1 MKKLL
6 LVDNSNLIIKVLK
19 DLFAQKNDFEIYVAK
34 SLNDVSLL
42 IGEHHF
48 FAAVSNT
55 ILPDALNGELLEVL
69 KNESIPTVILSAD
82 IDSNFINSIDNMKIV
97 DYVLKDSMHGLTTV
111 YELMQLLLFIKDRE
125 VLVVE
130 DSKLIANQ
138 VRDVL
143 ETLFLK
149 VRLVS
154 NGIEALDYL
163 KNNKNVAMVI
173 TDYNMPKMD
182 GLELIK
188 NIRKNSNLSEL
199 PVLILSSFESKDIR
213 IKLFKHGANDFMS
226 KPVLEEELKSK
237 VLDVFSNIKKV
248 KEIESFNTIFD
259 ENIISSSTDNKGV
272 IKSVSKAFEKI
283 SGYSKEELIG
293 KHHNIVRHVDMPKSI
308 YKEMWATIKSGN
320 TWRGEIKNCKKD
332 GSLYWVSSV
341 IEPIFDVEERIT
353 GYYAVRQDI
362 TDKKRIYE
370 LSITDGLTGL
380 YNRRYFNEVAKDIM
394 DKTVRNNEVFSFI
407 LLDID
412 NFKKYNDTYG
422 HQEGD
427 NVLEQVSKT
436 LQNTFKRDDDLV
448 FRLGGEEFGVLIN
461 TKSINDAKTL
471 AEQARN
477 DIEKIGIVHELNL
490 PLKTIT
496 ASFGLSIISGSNSDH
511 TIDGI
516 YKQTD
521 DALYKAKES
530 GRNRVDF
537 IEL

>member
-6 LVDNSNLIIKVLK
+6 LIDNSNLIINVLK
-19 DLFAQKNDFEIYVAK
+19 DLFKQKNDFEIYVAK
-34 SLNDVSLL
+34 SLKDVSLL
-42 IGEHHF
+42 LSEHNF

-55 ILPDALNGELLEVL
+55 ILPDALNGELLEL
-69 KNESIPTVILSAD
+69 ITSRDIPTVVLSSD
-82 IDSNFINSIDNMKIV
+82 IDNDFINTIDNTKIV
-97 DYVLKDSMHGLTTV
+97 DYVLKDSMHGLSSV

-125 VLVVE
+125 ILVVE
-130 DSKLIANQ
+130 DSKSIASQ
-138 VRDVL
+138 LKDVL
-143 ETLFLK
+143 ETLLLK
-149 VRLVS
+149 VTVVE
-154 NGIEALDYL
+154 NGIEALALL
-163 KNNKNVAMVI
+163 KNNKNISMII
-173 TDYNMPKMD
+173 TDYSMPKMD
-182 GLELIK
+182 GLELTK
-188 NIRKNSNLSEL
+188 SIRKNSDYSEL
-199 PVLILSSFESKDIR
+199 PVLILSSFESRDVR
-213 IKLFKHGANDFMS
+213 IKLFKHGANDFLS
-226 KPVLEEELKSK
+226 KPVLDEELKSK
-237 VLDVFSNIKKV
+237 VLDVFSKIKKV
-248 KEIESFNTIFD
+248 KEIESFNAIFD
-259 ENIISSSTDNKGV
+259 ENIISSSTDHKGI
-272 IKSVSKAFEKI
+272 IKTVSKAFETI
-283 SGYSKEELIG
+283 SGYKKEELIG

-308 YKEMWATIKSGN
+308 YKEMWETIKSGK

-332 GSLYWVSSV
+332 GSSYWVNSI
-341 IEPIFDVEERIT
+341 IEPVFDAEEKIT
-353 GYYAVRQDI
+353 GYYALRQDI

-394 DKTVRNNEVFSFI
+394 DKTVRNNDVFSFI

-427 NVLEQVSKT
+427 NVLEQVSKA
-436 LQNTFKRDDDLV
+436 LQDTFKRDDDLV

-461 TKSINDAKTL
+461 TKSIDDAKTL

-477 DIEKIGIVHELNL
+477 DIEKIGITHELNL

-496 ASFGLSIISGSNSDH
+496 ASFGLAIISGNSDH

>member
-6 LVDNSNLIIKVLK
+6 LVDNSNLIINVLK
-19 DLFAQKNDFEIYVAK
+19 DLFKQKNDFEIFVAK
-34 SLNDVSLL
+34 SLKDVELL
-42 IGEHHF
+42 LSENNF

-55 ILPDALNGELLEVL
+55 ILPDALNGELLELLTKRSVPTIVL
-69 KNESIPTVILSAD
+69 SSN
-82 IDSNFINSIDNMKIV
+82 IDSEFINTIDNMKII
-97 DYVLKDSMHGLTTV
+97 DYVLKDSMHGLSSV
-111 YELMQLLLFIKDRE
+111 YELMELLLFIKDRE
-125 VLVVE
+125 ILIVE
-130 DSKLIANQ
+130 DSKSIASQ
-138 VRDVL
+138 IRDVL
-143 ETLFLK
+143 ETLLLK
-149 VRLVS
+149 VTIVG
-154 NGIEALDYL
+154 NGIEALEHL
-163 KNNKNVAMVI
+163 TNNKNIAMVL
-173 TDYNMPKMD
+173 TDYSMPEMD
-182 GLELIK
+182 GLTLIK
-188 NIRKNSNLSEL
+188 NIRKNSNYSEL
-199 PVLILSSFESKDIR
+199 PVLILSSIESRDIR
-213 IKLFKHGANDFMS
+213 IKLFKHGANDFLA

-237 VLDVFSNIKKV
+237 VLDVFSKIKKV
-248 KEIESFNTIFD
+248 KEIESFNSIFD
-259 ENIISSSTDNKGV
+259 ENIISSSTDAKGV
-272 IKSVSKAFEKI
+272 IKSVSTAFTKI

-293 KHHNIVRHVDMPKSI
+293 KHHNIVRHKDMPKSV
-308 YKEMWATIKSGN
+308 YREMWDTIKSGK
-320 TWRGEIKNCKKD
+320 TWKGEIKNCRKD
-332 GSLYWVSSV
+332 GSLYWVSSI
-341 IEPIFDVEERIT
+341 IEPIFDIEERIT

-394 DKTVRNNEVFSFI
+394 DKTVRNNNVFSFI

-448 FRLGGEEFGVLIN
+448 FRLGGEEFGILIN
-461 TKSINDAKTL
+461 TKSIDDAKAL
-471 AEQARN
+471 AEQARH
-477 DIEKIGIVHELNL
+477 DIEQIGIEHKLNL

-496 ASFGLSIISGSNSDH
+496 ASFGLSIISGNSDH